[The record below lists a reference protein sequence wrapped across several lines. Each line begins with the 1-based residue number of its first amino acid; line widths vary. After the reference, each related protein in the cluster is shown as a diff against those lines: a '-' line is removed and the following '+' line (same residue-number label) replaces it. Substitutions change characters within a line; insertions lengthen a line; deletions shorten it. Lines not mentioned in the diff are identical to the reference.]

1 MDTDSINLLSK
12 TTLSGVTT
20 RFLLLRELQKAKERL
35 NSTPH
40 PYCELDCHWLT
51 FCRELYRKIP
61 QFGCILID
69 LTDSSLWS
77 GTNNRL
83 SEDKR
88 FLVE

>member
-1 MDTDSINLLSK
+1 MGTDSINLFSK

-40 PYCELDCHWLT
+40 PYCEPDCPWLT
-51 FCRELYRKIP
+51 LSRELYRKIP
-61 QFGCILID
+61 QFSCILID

-88 FLVE
+88 FLAE